1 MMRRLLVAVVV
12 AVVGL
17 TLINLV
23 QDIGNRHSIESTLTA
38 RSGRALTAAGITAD
52 VSFRG
57 RDGTVHLQSAVD
69 KDRALKIVQGQTGVR
84 VAHVDAPPAPAK
96 PKPLPHVRIEV
107 NGAEVTTTGSV
118 PTEAAKTALG
128 GGDQL
133 VVDPQLA
140 DTGLSGLPAVVSALG
155 PDAHGAVIELSDG
168 RLVLTGT
175 VPSQAVKDATTAA
188 ARQVTANVVDQLQ
201 VQMSSAQIQTQLNSL
216 PQVTFAY
223 KSANLTAQGHQVA
236 AKVAE
241 ILKANPTVKVS
252 IQGHTD
258 SKGSAAS
265 NLALS
270 KARAQAVLNA
280 LAAAGITADRLT
292 AEGFGESRPKVPNN
306 SDANRTTNR
315 RVEFILR

>member
-1 MMRRLLVAVVV
+1 MRRRLLVALAV
-12 AVVGL
+12 AVAGL

-23 QDIGNRHSIESTLTA
+23 QDIGDRHSIESALTA
-38 RSGRALTAAGITAD
+38 RSGRALTAAGIAAD

-57 RDGTVHLQSAVD
+57 RDGTVHVQSAVD
-69 KDRALKIVQGQTGVR
+69 KDRALEIVKGQTGVR
-84 VAHVDAPPAPAK
+84 VAHVEAPTTS
-96 PKPLPHVRIEV
+96 KPLPHVRIEV
-107 NGAEVTTTGSV
+107 NGGEVKTSGSV

-140 DTGLSGLPAVVSALG
+140 DTGLNSLPAVVSALG
-155 PDAHGAVIELSDG
+155 QDARGAVIELSGG
-168 RLVLTGT
+168 RLVLSGT
-175 VPSQAVKDATTAA
+175 VSSQAVKDATTTA
-188 ARQVTANVVDQLQ
+188 ARQVTADVEDQLQ
-201 VQMSSAQIQTQLNSL
+201 MQQSPEQVQTQLNSL

-223 KSANLTAQGHQVA
+223 KSASLTAQGHQVV
-236 AKVAE
+236 AKIAE

-265 NLALS
+265 NLKLS
-270 KARAQAVLNA
+270 QARAQAVLNA

-292 AEGFGESRPKVPNN
+292 AKGFGSSRPKVPND
-306 SDANRTTNR
+306 SDAHRAINR
-315 RVEFILR
+315 RVEFIVR